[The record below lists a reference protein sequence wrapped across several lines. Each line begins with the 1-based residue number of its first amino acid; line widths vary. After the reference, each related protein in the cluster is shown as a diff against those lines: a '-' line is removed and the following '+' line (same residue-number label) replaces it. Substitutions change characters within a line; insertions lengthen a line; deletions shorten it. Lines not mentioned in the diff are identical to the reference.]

1 MQHPYLTHASV
12 CTDALLLLSRLVHA
26 DAPGAVL
33 TGEDE
38 AAVPMIQRDVDDRWG
53 VAFDLRSV
61 GVNAFSRF
69 VGITVRLSSQGSQQT
84 QSK

>member
-1 MQHPYLTHASV
+1 M
-12 CTDALLLLSRLVHA
+12 

-69 VGITVRLSSQGSQQT
+69 VWITVRLSSQGSQANPVKVKGFIKT
-84 QSK
+84 RFFSVESVSS